1 MNIKHLITLTQLI
14 EQRKTGSPAEL
25 AKSLGISERMVY
37 NYIEDLKHE
46 FNAPIKYD
54 RKARTYFYDG
64 EGHIH
69 LFWESEEK

>member
-1 MNIKHLITLTQLI
+1 
-14 EQRKTGSPAEL
+14 
-25 AKSLGISERMVY
+25 MVY

-46 FNAPIKYD
+46 FNAPVKYD

-69 LFWESEEK
+69 LFWESEEQ